1 MSIQLSEA
9 QQSYCDGW
17 GCSGLVGP
25 ALQEAYGGEDAFFI
39 SNAGGGAMGVADGV
53 GAGRRV
59 ASILQV
65 PAIEL
70 SLSLQTLPL
79 TVIIDQGSV
88 LSATK

>member
-1 MSIQLSEA
+1 MEARMLSSSAMLAAA
-9 QQSYCDGW
+9 QW
-17 GCSGLVGP
+17 EWLTGL
-25 ALQEAYGGEDAFFI
+25 
-39 SNAGGGAMGVADGV
+39 

-79 TVIIDQGSV
+79 TVIN
-88 LSATK
+88 LLLK

>member
-1 MSIQLSEA
+1 MEGRMLSLSAMLAGAPWE
-9 QQSYCDGW
+9 W
-17 GCSGLVGP
+17 LTGL
-25 ALQEAYGGEDAFFI
+25 
-39 SNAGGGAMGVADGV
+39 

-79 TVIIDQGSV
+79 NVII
-88 LSATK
+88 LLLK

>member
-1 MSIQLSEA
+1 MEGRMLSLSAMLAGA
-9 QQSYCDGW
+9 QW
-17 GCSGLVGP
+17 EWLMGL
-25 ALQEAYGGEDAFFI
+25 
-39 SNAGGGAMGVADGV
+39 